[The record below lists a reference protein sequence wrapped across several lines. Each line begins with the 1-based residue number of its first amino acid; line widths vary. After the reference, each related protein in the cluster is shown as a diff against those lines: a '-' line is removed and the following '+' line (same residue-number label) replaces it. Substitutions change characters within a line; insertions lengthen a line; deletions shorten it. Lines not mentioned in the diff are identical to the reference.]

1 MGIQAKR
8 ESLSRIFGM
17 ILILIG
23 LIIAIFLDF
32 FVVNYPLLIILLIL
46 NEASWFIFSLFLK
59 LETNFFIEHFIKIF
73 LVLSCFSIFLIIIG
87 IVLSSANS
95 IFLAFIFKVISN
107 FLIIVCWHFCLSLYK
122 KEKVLFL
129 FSGIGY
135 VTLSLICGIRT
146 LILKIGGYAI
156 IPLVLITLGMVIIII
171 SEILMKRKGFLN
183 YI

>member
-8 ESLSRIFGM
+8 ESLCRIIGM
-17 ILILIG
+17 VLILIGFIISIFLDIFVVVDPLIIIILILIE
-23 LIIAIFLDF
+23 I
-32 FVVNYPLLIILLIL
+32 
-46 NEASWFIFSLFLK
+46 SWFIFSVFLK
-59 LETNFFIEHFIKIF
+59 LEKSFFIEHFVKIF

-107 FLIIVCWHFCLSLYK
+107 LLIIVCWHFCLSLYK
-122 KEKVLFL
+122 KEKIIFL
-129 FSGIGY
+129 FSGVGY
-135 VTLSLICGIRT
+135 VTLSLIYGIRT
-146 LILKIGGYAI
+146 LILKIGGSAI
-156 IPLVLITLGMVIIII
+156 IPLALIISGMVIIII